1 MLDPFKIDSPTVV
14 SFSGGRTSA
23 YLLWRVLQ
31 ANDGLPPDA
40 HVVFCNTGKEHD
52 ATLDFVRDC
61 GQAWGVTIT
70 WLEYA
75 SEGQR
80 FREVNHAS
88 ASREGQP
95 FADLISKR
103 NYLPNPVA
111 RFCTSELKVLTIER
125 YMKAQGIDEFE
136 QMLGI
141 RADEKRR
148 VAKLRQGNR
157 TPLVDAN
164 VSQNDVQAFWKA
176 QPFDLALAFR
186 DGVTNLGNCDLC
198 FLKGPNQVL
207 SIIRHAPARAI
218 WWAEQEAK
226 IGGTFR
232 SDRPSYS
239 EMMAFAQNQTD
250 LFDSDDEGLACFCG
264 D

>member
-1 MLDPFKIDSPTVV
+1 MIDPFLITEPTVI

-23 YLLWRVLQ
+23 YMLWRVLQ
-31 ANDGLPPDA
+31 ANNGLPKEA
-40 HVVFCNTGKEHD
+40 QVLFANTGKEND
-52 ATLDFVRDC
+52 ATLKFVSEC
-61 GQAWGVTIT
+61 SQQWAVPIT

-75 SEGQR
+75 KDG
-80 FREVNHAS
+80 FRVVDFES
-88 ASREGQP
+88 ASRHGEP
-95 FADLISKR
+95 FAALIEKK

-111 RFCTSELKVLTIER
+111 RFCTSELKVLTIQR
-125 YMKAQGIDEFE
+125 YMKSIGINEFE

-141 RADEKRR
+141 RFDEKRR
-148 VAKLRQGNR
+148 VAKLRVGNR
-157 TPLVDAN
+157 TPLVDAG
-164 VSQNDVQAFWKA
+164 VTQDVVQSFWKS
-176 QPFDLALAFR
+176 QSFDLGLDFR
-186 DGVTNLGNCDLC
+186 NGITSLGNCDLC

-207 SIIRHAPARAI
+207 SIIRSDPSKAV

-239 EMMAFAQNQTD
+239 KMMMFAKDQGD
-250 LFDSDDEGLACFCG
+250 MFDSDDQSVACFCG